1 MPGTTEPGK
10 RDEAPPGRWQ
20 RLGWFVLLYVA
31 GLSAMLLLAYVVKL
45 LVPGI

>member
-1 MPGTTEPGK
+1 MPDTTDPEH
-10 RDEAPPGRWQ
+10 RDAAPQSRWQ

-31 GLSAMLLLAYVVKL
+31 GLSAMLLLAYVVRL